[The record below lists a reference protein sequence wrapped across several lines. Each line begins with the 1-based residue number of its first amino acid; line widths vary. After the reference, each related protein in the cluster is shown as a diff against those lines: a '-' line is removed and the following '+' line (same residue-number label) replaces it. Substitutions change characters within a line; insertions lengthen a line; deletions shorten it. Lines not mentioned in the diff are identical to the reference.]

1 MGDRRIS
8 FGEGVILVVSL
19 VSVLVW
25 AGTSF
30 ADVKLPAVISDNM
43 VIQQGM
49 KVPIWGWA
57 EPGEKIAIKTSWP
70 ETITSSFEQSYRCTA
85 DKNGKWVVKIN
96 PPEETGGPYKMSIS
110 GNNTITIKNILV
122 GEVWICSGQ
131 SNMEWSVGRSAN
143 AEQEISSANYPDIR
157 LFKVE
162 KTFAD
167 APQEDCKG
175 SWSSCRSE
183 TVPGFSGVAY
193 FFGRELHRE
202 LNVPVGLIQTCWGG
216 TPAEAWTRHEVLAG
230 EPEFKPIVER
240 FEQAWSDY
248 LQKMDDY
255 AGKLCDWLS
264 AAKQAQEGCGAT
276 PEEPEKPGSPRRQ
289 KAPSQLYNAMIVPL
303 IPYGVRGAIWY
314 QGESNV
320 DRAYQYRSLF
330 PAMIGNWRKDWGQ
343 GDLPFYFV
351 QLAPF
356 KYGKEFAGAELRE
369 AQLMALSLPNTGM
382 AVTMDIGNVDDIH
395 PKNKQDV
402 GKRLA
407 LWALAKTYGRKG
419 VVCSGPIYKSMK
431 LEGNKIRLLFD
442 YVGRGL
448 VSKGGELT
456 HFTIAGE
463 DRRFVEAKAVIDGDT
478 IIVSA
483 DEVKK
488 PVAVRFAW
496 SNAAVP
502 NLFNKKG
509 LAASSF
515 RTDDWPGVTVNER

>member
-1 MGDRRIS
+1 MGDTQIGLIGRIIFVAS
-8 FGEGVILVVSL
+8 LACILL
-19 VSVLVW
+19 C
-25 AGTSF
+25 AATGF
-30 ADVKLPAVISDNM
+30 ADIKLPAVISDNM
-43 VIQQGM
+43 VIQRGM

-57 EPGEKIAIKTSWP
+57 EPGEKVIVGGSW
-70 ETITSSFEQSYRCTA
+70 QCHA
-85 DKNGKWVVKIN
+85 WQAVAGKDGKWMVEID
-96 PPEETGGPYKMSIS
+96 PPGRTGGPFEIAVI
-110 GNNTITIKNILV
+110 GRNTITIKNILV
-122 GEVWICSGQ
+122 GEVWVASGQ
-131 SNMEWSVGRSAN
+131 SNMEWSVARSAK
-143 AEQEISSANYPDIR
+143 AEQEIASANYPHIR

-175 SWSSCRSE
+175 SWSGCSSE
-183 TVPGFSGVAY
+183 TVPGFSAVAY
-193 FFGRELHRE
+193 FFGRELHQE
-202 LNVPVGLIQTCWGG
+202 LSVPVGVIQTSWGG

-230 EPEFKPIVER
+230 EPQLKPIVDR

-255 AGKLCDWLS
+255 TGKLCDWLS
-264 AAKQAQEGCGAT
+264 AARQAREGCEAT
-276 PEEPEKPGSPRRQ
+276 PEEPEKPRSPRRQ
-289 KAPSQLYNAMIVPL
+289 KAPSQLYNSMIAPL
-303 IPYGVRGAIWY
+303 IPYGIKGAIWY

-320 DRAYQYRSLF
+320 DRAYQYRRLF
-330 PAMIGNWRKDWGQ
+330 PAMIENWRRDWGQ
-343 GDLPFYFV
+343 GDFPFYFV

-382 AVTMDIGNVDDIH
+382 AVTMDIGDVDDIH

-407 LWALAKTYGRKG
+407 LWALAKTYARET
-419 VVCSGPIYKSMK
+419 VVCSGPIYKSMRV
-431 LEGNKIRLLFD
+431 EADRIRLFFD
-442 YVGRGL
+442 YVGSGL
-448 VSKGGELT
+448 VSKTGELT
-456 HFTIAGE
+456 HFTIAAE
-463 DRRFVEAKAVIDGDT
+463 DRRFVGAKAVIDGDT

-502 NLFNKKG
+502 NLFNEQG
-509 LAASSF
+509 LPASSF
-515 RTDDWPGVTVNER
+515 RTDDWPGATVDEK